1 MLTRRNF
8 LATAAAAGMAYLAGP
23 ALAQSYPTQPIRII
37 VGYSAGGGVDISARL
52 LSEPMKA
59 ALGQTIIVENR
70 TGASA
75 MIASNTVA
83 KAAPDGYTCC

>member
-1 MLTRRNF
+1 
-8 LATAAAAGMAYLAGP
+8 MA
-23 ALAQSYPTQPIRII
+23 RI
-37 VGYSAGGGVDISARL
+37 

-59 ALGQTIIVENR
+59 NLGQPVIVENR

-83 KAAPDGYTCC
+83 KAAPDGYTLLAAASGAR